1 MREEELA
8 VLLLEASAHSL
19 EDRFLGSLSPETRD
33 YYRKTIQ
40 MRSDFLSDVQRM
52 LTSGSQAEVLLY
64 ADRVRS
70 SAMEVAT
77 RWGYYRHML
86 ERYAECEPV
95 RVKVPNGPACGDK
108 STEGGAH

>member
-1 MREEELA
+1 MPPVNE
-8 VLLLEASAHSL
+8 S
-19 EDRFLGSLSPETRD
+19 GPEKVVACTWPD
-33 YYRKTIQ
+33 
-40 MRSDFLSDVQRM
+40 
-52 LTSGSQAEVLLY
+52 AEVLLY

-70 SAMEVAT
+70 SAMEVAH